1 MSAAAV
7 IIGLRRLP
15 ARGLQY
21 PRRPSRKRAVY
32 EMRCDRAR
40 LSQACQL
47 LRPGSARDISVNDEE
62 RRIVVDSGF
71 EAVVGEAS
79 RAIDEEGLRV
89 IASIDQTRLGLD
101 QGCRYVVLEAWSPEL
116 QLEALR
122 LGVDTRSLLL
132 TTFAIYE
139 LAGGQTVVLATEP
152 FSLESNCRQE
162 SRALAALADR
172 ESERVARMLERLQRV
187 ARRHTCGRLTE

>member
-1 MSAAAV
+1 MLTGMP
-7 IIGLRRLP
+7 I
-15 ARGLQY
+15 AR
-21 PRRPSRKRAVY
+21 SRVGKRY
-32 EMRCDRAR
+32 
-40 LSQACQL
+40 
-47 LRPGSARDISVNDEE
+47 SVNDDG
-62 RRIVVDSGF
+62 RRILVDSGF

-89 IASIDQTRLGLD
+89 IASIDQARFGLD

-122 LGVDTRSLLL
+122 LGVDARSLLL

-152 FSLESNCRQE
+152 FSLDFKCRQE

-172 ESERVARMLERLQRV
+172 ESERVARMLERLQR
-187 ARRHTCGRLTE
+187 APGRHTCGRPTG